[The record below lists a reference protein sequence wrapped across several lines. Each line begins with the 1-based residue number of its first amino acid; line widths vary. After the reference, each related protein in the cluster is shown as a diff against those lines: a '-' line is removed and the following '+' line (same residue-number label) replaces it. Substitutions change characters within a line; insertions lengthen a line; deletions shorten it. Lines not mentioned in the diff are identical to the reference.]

1 MKLNENNFKCGP
13 HGGAVVNVCQE
24 VVGLIPVWGLAVFS
38 LSLLAS
44 QGSPAS
50 SLVCLSFFL
59 CFSPHGPAMNWPLV
73 QYVTLPL
80 PYDSS

>member
-1 MKLNENNFKCGP
+1 MKLNEINFKCGP
-13 HGGAVVNVCQE
+13 HGGAVVSACQE

-44 QGSPAS
+44 PGSPAS

-59 CFSPHGPAMNWPLV
+59 SLFLSSWPCNELASCAVCHPAFAL
-73 QYVTLPL
+73 
-80 PYDSS
+80 